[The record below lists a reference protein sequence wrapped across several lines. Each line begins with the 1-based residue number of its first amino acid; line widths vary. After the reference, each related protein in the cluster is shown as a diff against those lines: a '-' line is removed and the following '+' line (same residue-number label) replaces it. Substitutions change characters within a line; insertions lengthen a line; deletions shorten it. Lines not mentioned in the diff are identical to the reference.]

1 MFPKFEHEHVSYEE
15 LYKAYIDCRKHKRR
29 TANAASFQVNLSEN
43 LYKLWVDLNK
53 GYYKI
58 GKSIAFIVD
67 KPVKR
72 EVFAADF
79 RDRIVHHLV
88 INRMINSFERVVI
101 NNSFSCR
108 KGKGVLYGVKKLE
121 EESKLVTNFY
131 TKDAYVLKCDLKSF
145 FMTIN
150 KSLLCEKIDKLIRTE
165 VYPNDWKKYNF
176 TTNLAQKIINNCPQD
191 GCIRKQPKSKWFGLP
206 KEKSLFTTPRT
217 HGLPIG
223 NLTSQI
229 FANFFLTDF
238 DKFIYNELGFKYYG
252 RYVDDFY
259 ILSNNKDDLLNAIP
273 KIKNKLKEIGINLHP
288 NKLYLQNIKNG
299 VKFIGAVIKPNRVY
313 AGKRTI
319 GNLKYVLEKTS
330 ENFKNKD
337 ITIEEVNKLVASFN
351 SYMGFLKHHAT
362 FKIRKKIITGNL
374 IKPFISKCY
383 FDHNFS
389 KMIPFQEYS
398 YYNKGISYKEL
409 MINPDR
415 ISFNHNYIPV
425 IIK

>member
-1 MFPKFEHEHVSYEE
+1 M
-15 LYKAYIDCRKHKRR
+15 
-29 TANAASFQVNLSEN
+29 
-43 LYKLWVDLNK
+43 
-53 GYYKI
+53 
-58 GKSIAFIVD
+58 
-67 KPVKR
+67 
-72 EVFAADF
+72 
-79 RDRIVHHLV
+79 
-88 INRMINSFERVVI
+88 
-101 NNSFSCR
+101 
-108 KGKGVLYGVKKLE
+108 
-121 EESKLVTNFY
+121 
-131 TKDAYVLKCDLKSF
+131 
-145 FMTIN
+145 
-150 KSLLCEKIDKLIRTE
+150 
-165 VYPNDWKKYNF
+165 
-176 TTNLAQKIINNCPQD
+176 
-191 GCIRKQPKSKWFGLP
+191 
-206 KEKSLFTTPRT
+206 
-217 HGLPIG
+217 
-223 NLTSQI
+223 
-229 FANFFLTDF
+229 
-238 DKFIYNELGFKYYG
+238 
-252 RYVDDFY
+252 
-259 ILSNNKDDLLNAIP
+259 LNAIP

>member
-1 MFPKFEHEHVSYEE
+1 MFPKFEYENVSYEE
-15 LYKAYIDCRKHKRR
+15 LYKAYADCLKHKRK
-29 TANAASFQVNLSEN
+29 TANASSFRVNLSQN
-43 LYKLWVDLNK
+43 LYQLWIDLNK

-58 GKSIAFIVD
+58 GRSIAFVVD

-88 INRMINSFERVVI
+88 INRIINSLEKVII

-121 EESKLVTNFY
+121 EESKLVTDYY
-131 TKDAYVLKCDLKSF
+131 TKNAYVLKCDLKSF

-191 GCIRKQPKSKWFGLP
+191 GCIRKQSKYKWVDLP
-206 KEKSLFTTPRT
+206 KEKSLFTTPVT

-229 FANFFLTDF
+229 FANYFLNDF
-238 DKFIYNELGFKYYG
+238 DKFIYNELKFKFYG

-259 ILSNNKDDLLNAIP
+259 ILSNNKEDLLKAIP
-273 KIKNKLKEIGINLHP
+273 KIKNELKKIGINLHP
-288 NKLYLQNIKNG
+288 NKIYLQEINKG
-299 VKFIGAVIKPNRVY
+299 VKFIGSVIKPNRTY

-319 GNLKYVLEKTS
+319 GNLKYLLKKTS
-330 ENFKNKD
+330 EDFKYKEMSIYD
-337 ITIEEVNKLVASFN
+337 VNKLVASFN

-362 FKIRKKIITGNL
+362 FKIRKKIITGEFM
-374 IKPFISKCY
+374 KPFLSKCY
-383 FDHNFS
+383 FDHSFS
-389 KMIPFQEYS
+389 KMIPFFEYS
-398 YYNKGISYKEL
+398 YYKKGLSYCEIMK
-409 MINPDR
+409 NPER
-415 ISFNHNYIPV
+415 FNYNHIFLPL